1 MLIYLT
7 AHLWL
12 VWLSIAILCLI
23 LEITSGD
30 FYVTCAAIGALVA
43 LLPAAGGLPLWMQVV
58 VWAAASVLSIYFI
71 RPYLISRLHP
81 KERQRK
87 SNADA
92 LIGRTGRVT
101 DAIEPDGYGYVQI
114 DGDSWRSH
122 TADGS
127 ALPVGTTV
135 KVLARE
141 SIILTVEKE
150 NSSNI

>member
-1 MLIYLT
+1 MLPFLT

-12 VWLSIAILCLI
+12 IWLSLAIIFLI
-23 LEITSGD
+23 LEISSGD
-30 FYVTCAAIGALVA
+30 FYVTCFAIGAAVSIV
-43 LLPAAGGLPLWMQVV
+43 PAAISLPLWLQIV

-71 RPYLISRLHP
+71 RPYLVEHLHP

-101 DAIEPDGYGYVQI
+101 DAIPAGGYGYVKI

-122 TADGS
+122 TTDGTP
-127 ALPVGTTV
+127 LEVGTTV
-135 KVLARE
+135 TVLSRE
-141 SIILTVEKE
+141 SIVLTVAPEQ
-150 NSSNI
+150 